1 MEDYKLFNK
10 SSPCRTPV
18 KKKLNLENRDKV
30 WILTHEYWSDITISV
45 GIYHYLDQSTH
56 LYKTQDNTKM
66 VTLKTLETSS

>member
-10 SSPCRTPV
+10 SGQGRTPV

-30 WILTHEYWSDITISV
+30 WFLTREYWSDITINV
-45 GIYHYLDQSTH
+45 GIYHYLDQFTH
-56 LYKTQDNTKM
+56 LYRTQNNTKM